1 MGEKTNL
8 HPTTEHPRPGP
19 TGRAGAGNVGGVTG
33 PDVDTSVVVVGAG
46 QAGLSVAYYLRRL
59 GLDPGNEFVLL
70 DRGPG
75 TGGAWQFRWEALRL
89 GYAHKV
95 HDLPGMDELGLSF
108 DTADKSLPAKDV
120 VADYYRAYEEH
131 FGLQVVRPAEVTR
144 VEMTAEGFVTT
155 FEGPYGVRDV
165 SSHVLVNAT
174 GTWGAPFVP
183 YYPGMNVFEGR
194 HLHTSEYRDAEQFRD
209 QDVVVVGGG
218 TSAIGFLMELEEVAR
233 SLTWVARRPIEFL
246 EGENLNIEGGQSAVA
261 LQDEAA
267 RMGSALPSIVST
279 TGVPRSR
286 RIQAAIDRGLLLAR
300 PMFSSIEPRGIRW
313 SNGATRPADA
323 IIWATGFRPELRH
336 LAPLKLREKSGG
348 ITVGKNV
355 SWKNPRLFFAGYG
368 PTASTIGANR
378 AGRAIAR
385 QVVATLSSL
394 ADERRGPLPDER
406 PTTIADTAEA
416 RFLAD

>member
-1 MGEKTNL
+1 M
-8 HPTTEHPRPGP
+8 TES
-19 TGRAGAGNVGGVTG
+19 
-33 PDVDTSVVVVGAG
+33 DIDTSVVVVGAG

-59 GLDPGNEFVLL
+59 GLDPGNEFVML

-75 TGGAWQFRWEALRL
+75 TGGAWQFRWDALRL

-95 HDLPGMDELGLSF
+95 HDLPGMDELGVSF

-120 VADYYRAYEEH
+120 VADYYARYEEH
-131 FGLQVVRPAEVTR
+131 YGLQVVRPADVTR
-144 VEMTAEGFVTT
+144 VEMTAEGFVVD
-155 FEGPYGVRDV
+155 FEGSFGQREV
-165 SSHVLVNAT
+165 SCHVLVNAT

-183 YYPGMNVFEGR
+183 YYPGMKEFRGR
-194 HLHTSEYRDAEQFRD
+194 HLHTAEYKSAEEFAGQN
-209 QDVVVVGGG
+209 VVVVGGG
-218 TSAIGFLMELEEVAR
+218 TSAIGFLMELEEVAA

-246 EGENLNIEGGQSAVA
+246 EGQDLNIEGGVSAVA

-267 RMGSALPSIVST
+267 REGRVLPSIVST

-286 RIQAAIDRGLLLAR
+286 RIQAAIDRGLLQAR
-300 PMFSSIEPRGIRW
+300 PMFSSIEPDGVRW
-313 SNGATRPADA
+313 SNGAFRPADA
-323 IIWATGFRPELRH
+323 IIWSTGFRPELRH

-348 ITVGKNV
+348 IVVGKNV

-385 QVVATLSSL
+385 QVVATLSTL
-394 ADERRGPLPDER
+394 ADERRRTPG
-406 PTTIADTAEA
+406 
-416 RFLAD
+416 F

>member
-1 MGEKTNL
+1 V
-8 HPTTEHPRPGP
+8 TES
-19 TGRAGAGNVGGVTG
+19 
-33 PDVDTSVVVVGAG
+33 DIDTSVVVVGAG

-59 GLDPGNEFVLL
+59 GLDPGNEFVML

-95 HDLPGMDELGLSF
+95 HDLPGMDELGVSF

-120 VADYYRAYEEH
+120 VADYYARYEQH
-131 FGLQVVRPAEVTR
+131 YGLQVVRPADVTR
-144 VEMTAEGFVTT
+144 VEMTAEGFVVD
-155 FEGPYGVRDV
+155 FEGSYGQREV
-165 SSHVLVNAT
+165 SCHVLVNAT

-183 YYPGMNVFEGR
+183 YYPGMKEFRGR
-194 HLHTSEYRDAEQFRD
+194 HLHTAEYRDAEEFRD
-209 QDVVVVGGG
+209 RNVVVVGGG
-218 TSAIGFLMELEEVAR
+218 TSAIGFLLELEEVAA

-246 EGENLNIEGGQSAVA
+246 EGQDLNIEGGVSAVA

-267 RMGSALPSIVST
+267 REGRVLPSIVST

-286 RIQAAIDRGLLLAR
+286 RIQAAIDRGLLVAR
-300 PMFSSIEPRGIRW
+300 PMFSSIEPDGVRW
-313 SNGATRPADA
+313 SNGAFRPADA
-323 IIWATGFRPELRH
+323 IIWSTGFRPELRH

-348 ITVGKNV
+348 IVVGKNV

-385 QVVATLSSL
+385 QVVATLSTLASERRTPATPVVPVNL
-394 ADERRGPLPDER
+394 ADTPE
-406 PTTIADTAEA
+406 T
-416 RFLAD
+416 RFLDD

>member
-1 MGEKTNL
+1 V
-8 HPTTEHPRPGP
+8 TES
-19 TGRAGAGNVGGVTG
+19 
-33 PDVDTSVVVVGAG
+33 DIDTSVVVVGAG

-59 GLDPGNEFVLL
+59 GLDPGNEFVML

-95 HDLPGMDELGLSF
+95 HDLPGMDELGVSF

-120 VADYYRAYEEH
+120 VADYYARYEQH
-131 FGLQVVRPAEVTR
+131 YGLQVVRPADVTR
-144 VEMTAEGFVTT
+144 VEMTAEGFVVD
-155 FEGPYGVRDV
+155 FEGSYGQREV
-165 SSHVLVNAT
+165 SCHVLVNAT

-183 YYPGMNVFEGR
+183 YYPGMKEFRGR
-194 HLHTSEYRDAEQFRD
+194 HLHTAEYRDAEEFRD
-209 QDVVVVGGG
+209 RNVVVVGGG
-218 TSAIGFLMELEEVAR
+218 TSAIGFLLELEEVAA

-246 EGENLNIEGGQSAVA
+246 EGQDLNIEGGVSAVA

-267 RMGSALPSIVST
+267 REGRVLPSIVST

-286 RIQAAIDRGLLLAR
+286 RIQAAIDRGLLVAR
-300 PMFSSIEPRGIRW
+300 PMFSSTEPDGVRW
-313 SNGATRPADA
+313 SNGAFRPADA
-323 IIWATGFRPELRH
+323 IIWSTGFRPELRH

-348 ITVGKNV
+348 IVVGKNV

-368 PTASTIGANR
+368 PTASTIGANL

-385 QVVATLSSL
+385 QVVATLSTLASERRTPATPVVPVNL
-394 ADERRGPLPDER
+394 ADTPE
-406 PTTIADTAEA
+406 T
-416 RFLAD
+416 RFLDD

>member
-1 MGEKTNL
+1 M
-8 HPTTEHPRPGP
+8 TES
-19 TGRAGAGNVGGVTG
+19 
-33 PDVDTSVVVVGAG
+33 DVDTSVVVVGAG

-59 GLDPGNEFVLL
+59 GLDPGNDFVLL

-95 HDLPGMDELGLSF
+95 HDLPGMDELGVSF

-120 VADYYRAYEEH
+120 VADYYAQYEQH
-131 FGLQVVRPAEVTR
+131 YGFQVVRPAEVTR
-144 VEMTAEGFVTT
+144 VEMIPEGFAVT
-155 FEGPYGVRDV
+155 FEGPYGEREV
-165 SSHVLVNAT
+165 SCSVLVNAT

-183 YYPGMNVFEGR
+183 YYPGMNEFRGR
-194 HLHTSEYRDAEQFRD
+194 HLHTAEYKDAEEFRG
-209 QDVVVVGGG
+209 QNVVVVGGG
-218 TSAIGFLMELEEVAR
+218 TSAIGFLMELEEVAE

-246 EGENLNIEGGQSAVA
+246 EDQDLNIEGGVSAVA
-261 LQDEAA
+261 QQDEAA
-267 RMGSALPSIVST
+267 REGRALPSIVST

-286 RIQAAIDRGLLLAR
+286 RIQAAIDRGLLHAR
-300 PMFSSIEPRGIRW
+300 PMFSSIEADGIRW
-313 SNGATRPADA
+313 SNGAFRPADA
-323 IIWATGFRPELRH
+323 IIWSTGFRPELRH
-336 LAPLKLREKSGG
+336 LAPLKLREKTGG
-348 ITVGKNV
+348 IVVGKNV

-394 ADERRGPLPDER
+394 
-406 PTTIADTAEA
+406 
-416 RFLAD
+416 

>member
-1 MGEKTNL
+1 V
-8 HPTTEHPRPGP
+8 TEREI
-19 TGRAGAGNVGGVTG
+19 
-33 PDVDTSVVVVGAG
+33 DTSVVVVGAG

-59 GLDPGNEFVLL
+59 GLDPGNDFVLL

-95 HDLPGMDELGLSF
+95 HDLPGMDELGVSF

-120 VADYYRAYEEH
+120 VADYYARYEEH
-131 FGLQVVRPAEVTR
+131 YGLQVVRPAEVTK
-144 VEMTAEGFVTT
+144 VEMIPEGFLVA
-155 FEGPYGVRDV
+155 FEGPYGEREVTSTV
-165 SSHVLVNAT
+165 VVNAS
-174 GTWGAPFVP
+174 GTWGAPFIP
-183 YYPGMNVFEGR
+183 HYPGMNEFRGR
-194 HLHTSEYRDAEQFRD
+194 HVHTAQYTDAEDFRG

-218 TSAIGFLMELEEVAR
+218 TSAIGFLMELEGVAG

-246 EGENLNIEGGQSAVA
+246 EDQNLNIEGGQSAVA
-261 LQDEAA
+261 QQDEAA
-267 RMGSALPSIVST
+267 RLGRVLPSIVST

-286 RIQAAIDRGLLLAR
+286 RIQAAIDRGLLVAR
-300 PMFSSIEPRGIRW
+300 PMFARVEADGVRFA
-313 SNGATRPADA
+313 NGAYRRADA

-348 ITVGKNV
+348 IVVGKNV

-385 QVVATLSSL
+385 QVIATLSSL
-394 ADERRGPLPDER
+394 ADERRAPVIETPPEK
-406 PTTIADTAEA
+406 IADTAEA
-416 RFLAD
+416 RFLSEV

>member
-1 MGEKTNL
+1 M
-8 HPTTEHPRPGP
+8 TER
-19 TGRAGAGNVGGVTG
+19 
-33 PDVDTSVVVVGAG
+33 DVDTSVVVVGAG

-95 HDLPGMDELGLSF
+95 HDLPGMEELGVSF

-120 VADYYRAYEEH
+120 VADYYARYEQH
-131 FGLQVVRPAEVTR
+131 FGLQVVRPADVTR
-144 VEMTAEGFVTT
+144 VEMTDEGFVTT
-155 FEGPYGVRDV
+155 FEGPYGVRAV
-165 SSHVLVNAT
+165 SSSVLVNAT

-183 YYPGMNVFEGR
+183 YYPGMNEFEGR
-194 HLHTSEYRDAEQFRD
+194 HLHTSEYRDAEEFRD

-267 RMGSALPSIVST
+267 RMGEALPSIVST

-300 PMFSSIEPRGIRW
+300 PMFERVEPHGIRW

-336 LAPLKLREKSGG
+336 LSPLKLREKSGG
-348 ITVGKNV
+348 ISVGKNV

-394 ADERRGPLPDER
+394 ADERRGPIPEE
-406 PTTIADTAEA
+406 PITAIADTAEA